1 MNPKISADHLKRR
14 AIVYIRQSSPGQVI
28 HNQESQRR
36 QYGLA
41 DHARQLG
48 FQQVEIIDDDLGRS
62 GSGQVER
69 PGFQHLVAEVCTGEV
84 GAVLCIEASRLARNG
99 RDWHHLIELCGLVRA
114 IVIDPDGVYDPGIL
128 NDRLLLGL
136 KGTMSEFELNLLRQR
151 SLEAIRQKAR
161 RGELQFRLPVGFRW
175 ALDGKVEIDPDRR
188 VQEAV
193 HLVFTKMVELGSARQ
208 VLLWFRGEK
217 TNLPAFVLDTPGH
230 GVVWKLPVYNTI
242 WHMLRNPMYAGA
254 YAFGKTESRTK
265 VVDGRARKSEGH
277 FKSRDTWMVLI
288 RDHHSGYISWEQFE
302 RNQAM
307 LSNNAH
313 MKSRMEPK
321 AGRGGR
327 SLLAG
332 LLRCRRCGRM
342 LHVAYSGTHGEVPRY
357 HCRGA
362 QINHGTDWC
371 ISFGGLKPDRAVA
384 AEILKAVEGNAIEA
398 ALEVA
403 ARAAEQQSQRH
414 RALSLE
420 LEQARYEARLAARRY
435 EAVDPDNRLVAGE
448 LEARWNSA
456 LSNVGQLEQRLRDN
470 ELPANVGRIPDKET
484 LCSLAQDLPAVW
496 NSPATDLRLK
506 QRIVRILVEEIIAD
520 VDDAAC
526 EIVLLIHWTGGRHS
540 ELRMKKNLTGR
551 HSRCTDLETIEVL
564 RRMSGRF
571 PDDQIAATL
580 NRLGLKTGTG
590 NTWNEGRVR
599 SVRSYHELAACN
611 AALASSQT
619 VTLEQASERLGISH
633 KVIRRLIESNKIP
646 ATQVVP
652 WAPWEIPIQAI
663 ESVEVV
669 QEVARAKRRP
679 RHLTTAN
686 GPSMPMFAEIGE
698 DTGSGSSGMA
708 ARRPETDG

>member
-1 MNPKISADHLKRR
+1 MNSKISADHLKRR

-41 DHARQLG
+41 DHARKLG
-48 FQQVEIIDDDLGRS
+48 FQQVEIIDEDLGRS

-69 PGFQHLVAEVCTGEV
+69 PGFQHLVAEVCTGQV

-161 RGELQFRLPVGFRW
+161 RGELQFRLPIGFRW
-175 ALDGKVEIDPDRR
+175 THNGKVEIDPDRR

-193 HLVFTKMVELGSARQ
+193 HLVFKKMTELGSARQ

-217 TNLPAFVLDTPGH
+217 TNLPSLVVETPGRDI
-230 GVVWKLPVYNTI
+230 VWKLPVYNTI

-265 VVDGRARKSEGH
+265 VIDGRARKSDGH
-277 FKSRDTWMVLI
+277 FKSPEAWMVLI

-307 LSNNAH
+307 LSDNAH

-384 AEILKAVEGNAIEA
+384 AEILQAVEGNAIEA

-403 ARAAEQQSQRH
+403 ERAAEQQRQRH

-435 EAVDPDNRLVAGE
+435 EAVDPDNRLVAAE
-448 LEARWNSA
+448 LEARWNEGLRA
-456 LSNVGQLEQRLRDN
+456 VGEVEQRLRDN
-470 ELPANVGRIPDKET
+470 ELPDKTARIPDKET
-484 LCSLAQDLPAVW
+484 LCSLAQDLPMVW
-496 NSPATDLRLK
+496 NSATTDMRLK
-506 QRIVRILVEEIIAD
+506 QRIVRLLIKEIIAD
-520 VDDAAC
+520 IDAANT
-526 EIVLLIHWTGGRHS
+526 EVVLLIHWTGGRHS

-551 HSRCTDLETIEVL
+551 HSRCTNLETIEVL

-571 PDDQIAATL
+571 PDEQIAATL

-599 SVRSYHELAACN
+599 SVRSYHALPAYN
-611 AALASSQT
+611 AAIMPRPT
-619 VTLEQASERLGISH
+619 ITLEQASERLGISH
-633 KVIRRLIESNKIP
+633 KVVRRLIESNKIP

-652 WAPWEIPIQAI
+652 WAPWEIPTEAI
-663 ESVEVV
+663 ESVDVL
-669 QEVARAKRRP
+669 QEVSRAKRRP
-679 RHLTTAN
+679 RNRPAVDR
-686 GPSMPMFAEIGE
+686 PSLQMFAEIGE
-698 DTGSGSSGMA
+698 DVGAVKELKPSA
-708 ARRPETDG
+708 